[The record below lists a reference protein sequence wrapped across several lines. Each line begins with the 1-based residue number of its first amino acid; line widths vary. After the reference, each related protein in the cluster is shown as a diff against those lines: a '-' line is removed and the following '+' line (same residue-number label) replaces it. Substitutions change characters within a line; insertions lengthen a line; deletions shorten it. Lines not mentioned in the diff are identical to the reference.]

1 MLFEDFLKLP
11 ANNSLIDSLLTLFKL
26 HLLIV
31 DRVCKV
37 TYLKNDSL
45 SSLKQDFRLS
55 HSYNL
60 GLVLLFIVSI

>member
-1 MLFEDFLKLP
+1 MFFEDLLELL
-11 ANNSLIDSLLTLFKL
+11 ANDSLMNSLLTLFKL

-45 SSLKQDFRLS
+45 SSLKEDFRLS
-55 HSYNL
+55 HSYHL
-60 GLVLLFIVSI
+60 CLVRLFIVSI